1 MREAQTSGIKDLGT
15 VEVVLMHEAL
25 DGSLARSLV
34 LIPIIHALAR
44 PAWLWVARERA
55 G

>member
-1 MREAQTSGIKDLGT
+1 MREAQTYGVKDVGS
-15 VEVVLMHEAL
+15 VEVVLLYEAL

-44 PAWLWVARERA
+44 PTWL
-55 G
+55 